1 MESVLETYLG
11 GVQNGVAAAVAAT
24 SATVGAATVA
34 TGALYGGGE
43 PDDIP
48 KTNAPVWIL
57 GRKYCAIQGKQMS
70 CISRSA
76 EASEYAPGHA
86 AFRSP
91 D

>member
-24 SATVGAATVA
+24 SATVGAASVA

-48 KTNAPVWIL
+48 KTDSPVWIL
-57 GRKYCAIQGKQMS
+57 GRKYSAILGEHVFR
-70 CISRSA
+70 CDFCWANRS
-76 EASEYAPGHA
+76 SKTY
-86 AFRSP
+86 
-91 D
+91 